1 MKLLLK
7 LFVLLFLVGQ
17 ISCKDT
23 TKEEAETQAALEEI
37 EAVET
42 TLDEASEEL
51 DQDLEELEDALEE
64 LDSI

>member
-1 MKLLLK
+1 MKSLLK
-7 LFVLLFLVGQ
+7 FFVVLFLVGQ

-23 TKEEAETQAALEEI
+23 NKEEAETEAALEEI

-42 TLDEASEEL
+42 TLDEASQEL
-51 DQDLEELEDALEE
+51 DQDLDELEDALEE

>member
-7 LFVLLFLVGQ
+7 LFVVLFLVGQ

-23 TKEEAETQAALEEI
+23 TKEEAETQAALDEI

-42 TLDEASEEL
+42 TLDQISQEM
-51 DQDLEELEDALEE
+51 DQDLEELEEALEE

>member
-1 MKLLLK
+1 MKLILK

-23 TKEEAETQAALEEI
+23 KKEEAETQAALEEI